1 MSYSG
6 SKYNLGGNYDFAS
19 DLGMGGGAAAASTSG
34 AGSAGFLAGGP
45 LGAAIGVG
53 GSFLSQYLA
62 QRAAQDEKRKELA
75 MRAQE
80 NYDQDQTQA
89 MNNLMGA
96 YRAALL

>member
-1 MSYSG
+1 MSYLG
-6 SKYNLGGNYDFAS
+6 SKYDYAS
-19 DLGMGGGAAAASTSG
+19 DVGSPNVGGSMDMASAGAMGGM
-34 AGSAGFLAGGP
+34 AGGP

-62 QRAAQDEKRKELA
+62 QRAAQEEKKKEMA
-75 MRAQE
+75 MRSQE
-80 NYDQDQTQA
+80 NYDQAQTQA